1 MSIIPLLASSIGRRD
16 EVPNQELAASIVKQ
30 TNGIAVTELVSLLK
44 SGTKD
49 QQSDAIK
56 VLYEIGE
63 AAPGM
68 VAPHIQSLL
77 DLLTH
82 KNNRLVWGAMTALHC
97 LADTCPEALHK
108 ALPAIVAIGNSGSVI
123 TRDHAVGIL
132 IALCGH
138 SNYAPDA
145 FPLLNEQ
152 LLRAPVNQLPM
163 YAEQAL
169 EKVPATYA
177 RTMIS
182 TLQSRLSDID
192 KESKRKRVEKVI
204 RKLEKA

>member
-1 MSIIPLLASSIGRRD
+1 MSILPLLASSMGRRD
-16 EVPNQELAASIVKQ
+16 EVPNQELAVSIVKQ
-30 TNGIAVTELVSLLK
+30 TNAKAVTELVALLK
-44 SGTKD
+44 NGTKD

-63 AAPGM
+63 AKPDM
-68 VAPHIQSLL
+68 LAPHIQPLI

-82 KNNRLVWGAMTALHC
+82 KNNRLVWGAMTALHS
-97 LADTCPEALHK
+97 LADTCAGALHK
-108 ALPAIVAIGNSGSVI
+108 SLPAIVAVGNSGSVI

-138 SNYAPDA
+138 ANYAPDA

-169 EKVPATYA
+169 EKVPAVYA
-177 RTMIS
+177 PNLLS
-182 TLQSRLSDID
+182 TLQGRLGDID

-204 RKLEKA
+204 RKLEKR